1 MPPEESQY
9 PLDWLRIAERDLARV
24 EKLLAIDDAQA
35 AGFFLQQAVEKFL
48 KAYLLSCGWRL
59 RRIHDLEVLLNEAVR
74 HDESFDAFRET
85 CQTITNFYII
95 DRYPV
100 MTDVNLSNAEV
111 YELMDRV
118 SGLIV
123 RIRRAIP

>member
-1 MPPEESQY
+1 MPPEESRY

-48 KAYLLSCGWRL
+48 KAYLLSRGWRV
-59 RRIHDLEVLLNEAVR
+59 RRIHDLEVLLNESVK
-74 HDESFDAFRET
+74 HDESFDMFRES
-85 CQTITNFYII
+85 CQIITNLYII

-100 MTDVNLSNAEV
+100 MTDVSMSNAEV
-111 YELMDRV
+111 YELMDQV
-118 SGLIV
+118 SGLV
-123 RIRRAIP
+123 FRIREAIT